1 MKKFLITIILITF
14 IPVTILLGVYFFTDP
29 FKTLKPFSLHFFDAT
44 NRDYLSS
51 ELFLKNYP
59 TYKYDSYIFGSS
71 RGCGIN
77 TYQWL
82 KYLPDKSR
90 QFLFQAW
97 GETLTGIEQ
106 KVTYIDQMNS
116 DISNVILLLDIPG
129 TFSNKQLPTE
139 ALSIKNYKFSGQP
152 KIAYQATLFWNF
164 LQKPS
169 FWYSSVKGRIRNS
182 KPYIGF
188 DTISNDWYDTNSS
201 VDINIQPLKDSLSNC
216 SKLVRSTF
224 LREIATKTDADLKES
239 TVLINDTFKEQLL
252 HIKAV
257 FTKHGTD
264 YRIIVTPA
272 YCYTHP
278 AINKQDLK
286 TLQDIFGG
294 QYVFDY
300 SGKNELTEDCYN
312 FSDPNHFGL
321 SVGWQIIED
330 IYNN

>member
-1 MKKFLITIILITF
+1 MKKFLVTTLLFIF
-14 IPVTILLGVYFFTDP
+14 IPVTILLGVYFLTDP
-29 FKTLKPFSLHFFDAT
+29 FKTLKPFSLQYFDDT
-44 NRDYLSS
+44 NRDYLST

-59 TYKYDSYIFGSS
+59 IYQYDSYIFGSS

-77 TYQWL
+77 TYHWL
-82 KYLPDKSR
+82 KYLPKESR
-90 QFLFQAW
+90 QFMFQAW
-97 GETLTGIEQ
+97 SETLTGTEQ
-106 KVTYIDQMNS
+106 KISYIEK
-116 DISNVILLLDIPG
+116 IGGEIKNVIILVDIPG
-129 TFSNKQLPTE
+129 TFSDKQLPTE
-139 ALSIKNYKFSGQP
+139 ALSIKDYKFSSQP

-169 FWYSSVKGRIRNS
+169 FWYSSVKGKIKNS

-201 VDINIQPLKDSLSNC
+201 ADINIQPLKDSLSNC
-216 SKLVRSTF
+216 SETSRNVF

-239 TVLINDTFKEQLL
+239 PILINDTFKEQLL
-252 HIKAV
+252 HINSI

-286 TLQDIFGG
+286 TLQDVFGE

-300 SGKNELTEDCYN
+300 SGKNELTKDCFN